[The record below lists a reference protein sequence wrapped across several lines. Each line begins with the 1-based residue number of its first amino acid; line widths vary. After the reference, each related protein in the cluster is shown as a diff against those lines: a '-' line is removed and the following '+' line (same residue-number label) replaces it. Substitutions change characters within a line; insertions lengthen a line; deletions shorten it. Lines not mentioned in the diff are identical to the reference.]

1 MGWRLV
7 RGDESVWLPQR
18 IRSTRPGP
26 VTWNA
31 FSGFGCGLLR
41 MIGRVTRTG
50 RMAGLHS
57 AVGRRGAAWMIVIGG
72 LLVALPFLVVP
83 LQNSLPALVIFF
95 ACVGR
100 LQRDGAMYLLAL
112 LSLAITLVYFALVT
126 WVIFFAAGQSWMWLR
141 QWLGG

>member
-1 MGWRLV
+1 
-7 RGDESVWLPQR
+7 
-18 IRSTRPGP
+18 
-26 VTWNA
+26 
-31 FSGFGCGLLR
+31 
-41 MIGRVTRTG
+41 
-50 RMAGLHS
+50 
-57 AVGRRGAAWMIVIGG
+57 MIVIGG

>member
-1 MGWRLV
+1 
-7 RGDESVWLPQR
+7 
-18 IRSTRPGP
+18 
-26 VTWNA
+26 
-31 FSGFGCGLLR
+31 
-41 MIGRVTRTG
+41 
-50 RMAGLHS
+50 
-57 AVGRRGAAWMIVIGG
+57 MIVIGG

-126 WVIFFAAGQSWMWLR
+126 WVIFFAAGQSWMWFR